1 MTTEATTAPFTT
13 VLRDS
18 HAEILAEW
26 IAQQLADGSRSKSVS
41 DASLKNSSTE
51 FLKLLEAASA
61 GGNGTDIDS
70 GSYGPVKQMLSD
82 LSASRAVQGST
93 PTETASFI
101 LSLKTVLFKKLA
113 AHSGSANI
121 TGSMLAMSELMDKL
135 GLYTAEAFQ
144 KSREGIIRRQQK
156 EMMEMSTPV
165 IKLWDGV
172 LAVPLIGTL
181 DSARTQIVMENL
193 LQKIVETGSKIAILD
208 ITGVP
213 TVDTQTAQH
222 LMKTVSATRLMGA
235 DCIISGIRP
244 QIAQTIVH
252 LGIDI
257 YDITTKATMADAV
270 KDAMA
275 KTGWVIKQIRVDDDR
290 AERAERAE
298 RADKAA
304 TQW

>member
-1 MTTEATTAPFTT
+1 MTTEATAAPLTT
-13 VLRDS
+13 VLKDS
-18 HAEILAEW
+18 HAEILTEW
-26 IAQQLADGSRSKSVS
+26 IAQQLADSSRSKAVS
-41 DASLKNSSTE
+41 DASLKHSSTE
-51 FLKLLEAASA
+51 FLKLLQDASA
-61 GGNGTDIDS
+61 GGETSSIDS
-70 GSYGPVKQMLSD
+70 GSFGPIKQMLSD
-82 LSASRAVQGST
+82 LSASRALQGST

-101 LSLKTVLFKKLA
+101 FSLKTILFKKLA
-113 AHSGSANI
+113 AQAGTSTLSA
-121 TGSMLAMSELMDKL
+121 SMMVMSELLDKL

-144 KSREGIIRRQQK
+144 KSREAIIRRQQK
-156 EMMEMSTPV
+156 EMLEMSTPV
-165 IKLWDGV
+165 IKLWNGV

-275 KTGWVIKQIRVDDDR
+275 KTGWTVRQVHVDEDG
-290 AERAERAE
+290 
-298 RADKAA
+298 ADKAA
-304 TQW
+304 AQW

>member
-1 MTTEATTAPFTT
+1 MLP
-13 VLRDS
+13 
-18 HAEILAEW
+18 
-26 IAQQLADGSRSKSVS
+26 SRH
-41 DASLKNSSTE
+41 SSTE
-51 FLKLLEAASA
+51 FLKLLQDASTSGEAS
-61 GGNGTDIDS
+61 NFDS
-70 GSYGPVKQMLSD
+70 GSFGPIKQMLAD
-82 LSASRAVQGST
+82 LSANRAVQGST

-101 LSLKTVLFKKLA
+101 FSLKTILFKKLA
-113 AHSGSANI
+113 AQAGTSNL
-121 TGSMLAMSELMDKL
+121 TGPMIAMSELLDKL

-144 KSREGIIRRQQK
+144 RSREAIIRRQQK
-156 EMMEMSTPV
+156 EMLEMSTPV
-165 IKLWDGV
+165 IKLWEGV

-275 KTGWVIKQIRVDDDR
+275 KTGWVVKQVHLD
-290 AERAERAE
+290 E
-298 RADKAA
+298 DKAA
-304 TQW
+304 TPW